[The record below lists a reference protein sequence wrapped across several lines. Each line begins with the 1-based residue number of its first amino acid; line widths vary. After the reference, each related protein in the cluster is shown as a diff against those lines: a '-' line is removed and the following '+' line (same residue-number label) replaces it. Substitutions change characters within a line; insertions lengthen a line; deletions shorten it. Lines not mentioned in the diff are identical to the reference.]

1 MALNLQHQT
10 AAEFAA
16 RFWDRVRAAY
26 MHGNKL
32 EFCRLIWWA
41 WTKIQAGDLT
51 SDQVRLSFNS
61 AYGRSL
67 NTAQWNS
74 FVTSTLVPAKDRYLA
89 ILNQAEGVD
98 I

>member
-10 AAEFAA
+10 AEEFAA
-16 RFWDRVRAAY
+16 RFWAKVRAAKQS
-26 MHGNKL
+26 GNNL
-32 EFCRLIWWA
+32 EFCRLVWWA

-51 SDQVRLSFNS
+51 NAQVRLSFNN

-67 NTAQWNS
+67 NTTQWNS

-89 ILNQAEGVD
+89 ILNQD
-98 I
+98 DL